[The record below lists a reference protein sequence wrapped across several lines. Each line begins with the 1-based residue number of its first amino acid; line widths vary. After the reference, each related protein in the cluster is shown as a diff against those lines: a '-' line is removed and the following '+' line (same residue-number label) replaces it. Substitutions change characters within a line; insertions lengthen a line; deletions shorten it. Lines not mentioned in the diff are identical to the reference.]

1 MREVRLEILF
11 EEDENRDGSYK
22 IFTFKEIEEFPK
34 EVDMEGNL
42 AVMIFSGVD
51 KEDFKESTQDVS
63 NNDFK
68 FIKEGSMD
76 GKYIRVSEFL
86 LGYMKKNRESIYLYD
101 PCGEMN
107 EKWNVLKYK
116 KK

>member
-1 MREVRLEILF
+1 
-11 EEDENRDGSYK
+11 
-22 IFTFKEIEEFPK
+22 
-34 EVDMEGNL
+34 
-42 AVMIFSGVD
+42 MIFSGVD